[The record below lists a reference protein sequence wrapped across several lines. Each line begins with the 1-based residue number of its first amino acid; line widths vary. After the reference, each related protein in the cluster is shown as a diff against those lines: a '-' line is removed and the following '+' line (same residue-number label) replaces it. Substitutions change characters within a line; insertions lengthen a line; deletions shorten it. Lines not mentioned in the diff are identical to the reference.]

1 MSLWTPEW
9 QVTINGGGN
18 YTNLTLANLTITSGR
33 TDIYSQPRAGYCSV
47 QILNLDE
54 SPIQID
60 VNDNVLIKVKDST
73 GAYVNLFGG
82 DVTDIEVSV
91 VNSSGSQSNQI
102 IRVTALGAL
111 SKLPVSLTEGVL
123 SKDFDGDQIYAV
135 LEDLLLN
142 NWNEVAPA
150 VTWAAYDPTTT
161 WATAENVGLGEIDR
175 PGDYEL
181 TDRSASTTD
190 IYTLINLLATSG
202 LGYIYEDSSGRIGY
216 ADSTHRSQY
225 LAANGYTE
233 ISAQQALTSSISTIK
248 RIADVRNKVTIQY
261 KNGQEASASDT
272 QSIGIYGQ
280 QAQAIATSL
289 ENSVDAEYQADFY
302 LGLRAFP
309 QAQFQAITFTL
320 GNSNIDDA
328 DRDALL
334 GVFMG
339 LPLDITNLPPN
350 ILLGRFQGFV
360 EGWTF
365 SAGVN
370 RLDITLNLSPTAFSL
385 QSMKWENVSVAET
398 WNTLSPTLDW
408 NNATVVA

>member
-1 MSLWTPEW
+1 MSVWTPEW
-9 QVTINGGGN
+9 QVSINGGGD
-18 YTNLTLANLTITSGR
+18 YTNLTLSNLSITSGR
-33 TDIYSQPRAGYCSV
+33 TDIYSQPRAGYCYV
-47 QILNLDE
+47 EILNLDE

-60 VNDNVLIKVKDST
+60 VNDNVLIKIKDST
-73 GAYVNLFGG
+73 GTFVNLFGG
-82 DVTDIEVSV
+82 DVTDIQVQV
-91 VNSSGSQSNQI
+91 LNSSDTQTNQVM
-102 IRVTALGAL
+102 RVTALGAL

-123 SKDFDGDQIYAV
+123 AKDFEGDQIYTI

-150 VTWAAYDPTTT
+150 VTWANYDPSQT

-181 TDRSASTTD
+181 TARSAATTD
-190 IYTLINLLATSG
+190 VYSLVSALATSG
-202 LGYIYEDSSGRIGY
+202 LGYIYEDASGRIGY
-216 ADSTHRSQY
+216 ADSTHRAQY

-233 ISAQQALTSSISTIK
+233 ISALTAFAAGISTIK

-261 KNGQEASASDT
+261 KNSQEESASDT
-272 QSIGIYGQ
+272 ASIGIYGQ
-280 QAQAIATSL
+280 QAHIISTTL
-289 ENSVDAEYQADFY
+289 ENGADAEFQADFY
-302 LGLRAFP
+302 LGLRAYP

-320 GNSNIDDA
+320 GNDNIDDA

-334 GVFMG
+334 NVFMG
-339 LPLDITNLPPN
+339 LPLDITDLPPN

-365 SAGVN
+365 SAGYK

-385 QSMKWENVSVAET
+385 QSMKWENVSVAES
-398 WNTLSPTLDW
+398 WNTLSPTLIW
-408 NNATVVA
+408 NDATVVA

>member
-1 MSLWTPEW
+1 MSVWTPEW
-9 QVTINGGGN
+9 QVSINGGGD
-18 YTNLTLANLTITSGR
+18 YTNLTLSNLSITSGR
-33 TDIYSQPRAGYCSV
+33 TDIYSQPRAGYCYV
-47 QILNLDE
+47 EILNLDE

-60 VNDNVLIKVKDST
+60 VNDNVLIKIKDST
-73 GAYVNLFGG
+73 GTFVNLFGG
-82 DVTDIEVSV
+82 DVTDIQVQV
-91 VNSSGSQSNQI
+91 LNSSNTQTNQI
-102 IRVTALGAL
+102 MRVTALGAL

-123 SKDFDGDQIYAV
+123 SKDFEGDQIYTI

-150 VTWAAYDPTTT
+150 VTWANYDPSQT

-181 TDRSASTTD
+181 TARSASTTD
-190 IYTLINLLATSG
+190 VYSLISGLATSG
-202 LGYIYEDSSGRIGY
+202 LGYIYEDASGRIGY
-216 ADSTHRSQY
+216 ADSTHRAQY
-225 LAANGYTE
+225 LADNGYTE
-233 ISAQQALTSSISTIK
+233 ISALTAFAAGISTIK

-261 KNGQEASASDT
+261 KNSQEESASDT
-272 QSIGIYGQ
+272 GSIGIYGQ
-280 QAQAIATSL
+280 QAHIITTTL
-289 ENSVDAEYQADFY
+289 ENKADAEFQADFY
-302 LGLRAFP
+302 LGLRAYP

-320 GNSNIDDA
+320 GNDNIDDS

-334 GVFMG
+334 NVFMG
-339 LPLDITNLPPN
+339 LPLDITDLPPN

-365 SAGVN
+365 SAGYN

-385 QSMKWENVSVAET
+385 QSMKWENVSVAES
-398 WNTLSPTLDW
+398 WNTLSSTLDW

>member
-1 MSLWTPEW
+1 MTVWIPEW
-9 QVTINGGGN
+9 QVTVNGGTN
-18 YTNLTLANLTITSGR
+18 YTNLTLATVSITSGR
-33 TDIYSQPRAGYCSV
+33 TDIYSQPRAGYCFIE
-47 QILNLDE
+47 ILNLDE
-54 SPIQID
+54 SPIVID
-60 VNDNVLIKVKDST
+60 VNDNVLIKIKDST
-73 GAYVNLFGG
+73 GTFVNLFGG
-82 DVTDIEVSV
+82 DVTDIQVQV
-91 VNSSGSQSNQI
+91 LNSSGTESNQV

-123 SKDFDGDQIYAV
+123 AKDFDGDQIYTI
-135 LEDLLLN
+135 LSDLLLN

-150 VTWAAYDPTTT
+150 VTWAAYDATQT

-181 TDRSASTTD
+181 TSRSASTTD
-190 IYTLINLLATSG
+190 VYSLVSALATSG
-202 LGYIYEDSSGRIGY
+202 LGYIYEDSSGRISY
-216 ADSTHRSQY
+216 ADATHRAQY

-233 ISAQQALTSSISTIK
+233 ISASTAFAAGISTIK
-248 RIADVRNKVTIQY
+248 RIADVRNNVTIQY
-261 KNGQEASASDT
+261 KNGQEASALDT
-272 QSIGIYGQ
+272 ASIGIYGQ
-280 QAQAIATSL
+280 QAQLIATSI
-289 ENSVDAEYQADFY
+289 ENTVDAESQADFY
-302 LGLRAFP
+302 LGLRAYP

-320 GNSNIDDA
+320 GNNNIDDS

-334 GVFMG
+334 NVSMG

-365 SAGVN
+365 SAGVS

-398 WNTLSPTLDW
+398 WNTLSLTLDW
-408 NNATVVA
+408 NSATVVA